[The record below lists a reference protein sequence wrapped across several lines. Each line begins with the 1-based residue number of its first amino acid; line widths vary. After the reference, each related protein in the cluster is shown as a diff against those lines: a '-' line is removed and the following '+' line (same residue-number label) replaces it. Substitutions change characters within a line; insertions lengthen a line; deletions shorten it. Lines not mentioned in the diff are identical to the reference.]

1 MTLHAKIAV
10 APWWQKAIVG
20 VGITIATSWI
30 ITQSLGIKIGY
41 DSQRGTCLDFRF
53 SFVKYDPQHCFAVG
67 EIVSFDPS
75 SVVPNF
81 FPKGKLLG
89 KRVAGVPG
97 DRIDVSPEGVMVN
110 RILLSKDFSVKY
122 PPKYQSIII
131 PPNHYFVVGTAQ
143 GSFDSRYY
151 GLVPQSA
158 VYGVVTPII

>member
-1 MTLHAKIAV
+1 MMLCTKMAA
-10 APWWQKAIVG
+10 APWWQKTIAVI
-20 VGITIATSWI
+20 GITIATSWVL
-30 ITQSLGIKIGY
+30 TRSLGIKIGY
-41 DSQRGTCLDFRF
+41 DGQRETCLDFRL
-53 SFVKYDPQHCFAVG
+53 SLVKYDPQYRFSTG

-75 SVVPNF
+75 SVVPGF
-81 FPKGKLLG
+81 FPKGRHLG
-89 KRVAGVPG
+89 KQVAGVPG

-110 RILLSKDFSVKY
+110 DILLSRDFSVKY

-131 PPNHYFVVGTAQ
+131 PPNHYFVMGTAL